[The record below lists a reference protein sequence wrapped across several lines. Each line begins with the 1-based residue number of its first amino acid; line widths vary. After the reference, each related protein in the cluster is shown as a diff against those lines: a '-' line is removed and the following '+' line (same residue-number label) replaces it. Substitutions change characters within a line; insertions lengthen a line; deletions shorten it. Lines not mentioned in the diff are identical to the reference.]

1 MWDINIS
8 FVSFFLVNKNWDVH
22 ICLTIALDQ
31 KRIFVKKLFLKSQK
45 LNNNI
50 EFCIMHFF

>member
-8 FVSFFLVNKNWDVH
+8 FVSFFLVNKNW
-22 ICLTIALDQ
+22 DQ